1 MPKLPVNFVKAPSF
15 DNPLRSTAGQE
26 RTLALRLDDATWE
39 ALMAACEREGSA
51 PEALILRALERFLN
65 EPRVAMAPRDVEV
78 PRPSLRAQLFDQLHE
93 QFVQR
98 SWVKCLLT
106 LRAIVREVRADR
118 QPQPT

>member
-15 DNPLRSTAGQE
+15 DNPLRSTATQE
-26 RTLALRLDDATWE
+26 RTLLLQLDEATWD
-39 ALMAACEREGSA
+39 ALSAASEREGST
-51 PEALILRALERFLN
+51 PEAVILRALERFLT
-65 EPRVAMAPRDVEV
+65 EPVRVAMAPLGVEA

-106 LRAIVREVRADR
+106 LRAIVRDVR